1 MKTLKY
7 ALRFLMRSKSYTL
20 INLLGLAFSLAC
32 CIILMR
38 YIHRELTV
46 DTHCIDRN
54 TIYGICTEMDGNRSL
69 SGIEQYSYD
78 TVRIDRHYITRM
90 TKYIPLEK
98 EYVMNGSHRYPARCL
113 VTDSVYFQLFRY
125 PLLQGNLRLESPES
139 AIITETF
146 AHRIFGKEN
155 PIGKILRSSN
165 GKDIRVDGVIGMP
178 DCKATIQFDVVLSW
192 SLSTHWSRM
201 YSELYQFLPGTNLN
215 LINELGSKPRYCNPP
230 EWDNRQYTFQLI
242 PFSKLY
248 WQPELTNSE
257 PTMFLYGDK
266 GQLHIFIGACALL
279 FIAGLLN
286 FINIYFVV
294 MMRRGK
300 EYGLKKVLG
309 AKGKHLFISIWLENT
324 LLVGSSLLVAWLIIE
339 LTAFPVAHVFHFRFV
354 YTAFDVWLSIG
365 LLVTL
370 PPLTSLYPFW
380 NYHHSSPIRSIRS
393 VHLGNRSVRIR
404 MYFLGI
410 QYILTFL
417 LTVLSFYFN
426 RQLNTLLTA
435 EPGFRTE
442 NILTVNLAYESKD
455 DEAYR
460 NPEARE
466 ARINR
471 LRTLDTELKACPLI
485 EHFIACDRN
494 IIDPSF
500 NLEFRT
506 EQDKHAT
513 LNCRYTTPE
522 YFKLYDLDIVEGELP
537 SSSSEETNGRQADCF
552 IINQAAKR
560 ALGYTSIDSALIA
573 IGTKD
578 NSPLRPVVAVVTDY
592 YEGHLTAGIVPTVY
606 MVQNR
611 FNGDYYQISYQSGKR
626 KEILQFLS
634 DLEERVYGSRDFEYT
649 LLKDEVDAFYEVDR
663 QTATIYSVF
672 ATIAIIISA
681 LGLFGIS
688 LFDIRQ
694 RYREIA
700 IRKVNGAGFKE
711 LYLLLLRKY
720 IIVLTGAFA
729 IAIPLSYYLIDLYT
743 RDFAVKAPVG
753 TSIFIISLLLVMII
767 SLGTLIWQIRK
778 AAHINPAKIIKTE

>member
-7 ALRFLMRSKSYTL
+7 ALRFLMRSKSYTI
-20 INLLGLAFSLAC
+20 INLLGLSISLAC

-54 TIYGICTEMDGNRSL
+54 TIYGICTEMDGNCSL

-78 TVRIDRHYITRM
+78 TVRIDRRYIARM

-98 EYVMNGSHRYPARCL
+98 EYIMNGSHRYPARCL
-113 VTDSVYFQLFRY
+113 VTDSVFFQLFHY
-125 PLLQGNLRLESPES
+125 PLIQGNLRLESPES
-139 AIITETF
+139 AIISEAF
-146 AHRIFGKEN
+146 ARRIFGKEN

-165 GKDIRVDGVIGMP
+165 GKDIRVEGVVGMP
-178 DCKATIQFDVVLSW
+178 DCKTTIQFDVVLSW

-201 YSELYQFLPGTNLN
+201 YSELYQFLPGTDLN

-230 EWDNRQYTFQLI
+230 EWDSRQYTFHLI
-242 PFSKLY
+242 PFSELY

-266 GQLHIFIGACALL
+266 GQLHIFMGVCALL
-279 FIAGLLN
+279 FITGLLN

-309 AKGKHLFISIWLENT
+309 VKGKSLFLSIWLENT
-324 LLVGSSLLVAWLIIE
+324 LLVGSSLLVAWLLIE
-339 LTAFPVAHVFHFRFV
+339 LTIFPVAHLFHFHFV
-354 YTAFDVWLSIG
+354 YTTFDVWLSIG

-370 PPLTSLYPFW
+370 PLLTSLYPFW

-393 VHLGNRSVRIR
+393 VNLGNRSVRTR
-404 MYFLGI
+404 MYFLGLQNVI
-410 QYILTFL
+410 TFL
-417 LTVLSFYFN
+417 LVVLSLYFN
-426 RQLNTLLTA
+426 RQLNTLLTTK
-435 EPGFRTE
+435 PGFRTE

-455 DEAYR
+455 DEAFR

-471 LRTLDTELKACPLI
+471 LRTLDTELKNCPLV

-494 IIDPSF
+494 IIAPSF

-506 EQDKHAT
+506 EQDKHVT
-513 LNCRYTTPE
+513 LNFRYTTPD
-522 YFKLYDLDIVEGELP
+522 YFKLYDLDIVEGEL
-537 SSSSEETNGRQADCF
+537 SSFSSEENRQADCF

-560 ALGYTSIDSALIA
+560 ALGYTSIDSAFIA

-578 NSPLRPVVAVVTDY
+578 SSPLRPVVAVVKDY
-592 YEGHLTAGIVPTVY
+592 YEGHLTAGIIPTVY
-606 MVQNR
+606 MVQTR
-611 FNGDYYQISYQSGKR
+611 FNGDFYQIAYQSGKY
-626 KEILQFLS
+626 KEILQFLG

-672 ATIAIIISA
+672 ATIAIIVSV

-700 IRKVNGAGFKE
+700 IRKVNGAGLKD

-720 IIVLTGAFA
+720 IIVLTGAFV
-729 IAIPLSYYLIDLYT
+729 IAIPLSYYLINLYT
-743 RDFAVKAPVG
+743 QDFAVKAPVG
-753 TSIFIISLLLVMII
+753 ISIFIISLLLVMVI
-767 SLGTLIWQIRK
+767 SLVTLLWQIYK
-778 AAHINPAKIIKTE
+778 AANIDPAKIIKTE